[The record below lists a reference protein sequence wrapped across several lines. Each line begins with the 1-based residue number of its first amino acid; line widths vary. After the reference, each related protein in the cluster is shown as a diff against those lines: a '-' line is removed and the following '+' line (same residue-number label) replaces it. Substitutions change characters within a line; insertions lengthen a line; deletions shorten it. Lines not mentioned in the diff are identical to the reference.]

1 MVRGLYTAASGMT
14 AQQHRLDALSNNMA
28 NIDTSGYKRDTA
40 VHKAFPEMLLRR
52 MSEEVVRVPYRRQS
66 IGSVDKAPVVGRLGT
81 GVEQNEVYPIFEQGS
96 LKQTENP
103 FDLALEGEGFLVVQ
117 TPAGER
123 YTRNGSFLI
132 GPEGMLVTKEGFP
145 VLGENGPIQLTLN
158 NFRIDQ
164 DGRVF
169 QNEALADEQFVLM
182 PDNEWEDAQLIDRL
196 QLVDVRSPRYLR
208 KQGGSLW
215 QTTWE
220 SGNAEISSGTDRPR
234 VHQGFIEAANVNIVT
249 EMVQMIEV
257 NRAYEANQKVI
268 HAQDESTGRLLTTVM
283 RPN

>member
-1 MVRGLYTAASGMT
+1 MVRGMYTAASGMT

-28 NIDTSGYKRDTA
+28 NVDTNGYKRDTA

-52 MSEEVVRVPYRRQS
+52 MSEEVIRVPYRHPS
-66 IGSVDKAPVVGRLGT
+66 IGSVDKAPVVGKLGS
-81 GVEQNEVYPIFEQGS
+81 GVEQNEVYPVFEQGT

-103 FDLALEGEGFLVVQ
+103 FDVALEGDGFFVVQ

-132 GPEGMLVTKEGFP
+132 GPEGLLVTKDGFP
-145 VLGENGPIQLTLN
+145 VLGENGPIQITLN
-158 NFRIDQ
+158 NFSIDE

-182 PDNEWEDAQLIDRL
+182 PDNEWEDTQQIDRL
-196 QLVDVRSPRYLR
+196 QIVDVRSPRYLR
-208 KQGGSLW
+208 KQGASMW

-220 SGNAEISSGTDRPR
+220 SGPAEIAEGTGRPR
-234 VHQGFIEAANVNIVT
+234 VHQGFVEGANVNIVN

-268 HAQDESTGRLLTTVM
+268 QAHDESTGRLLNTVM
-283 RPN
+283 RPQ